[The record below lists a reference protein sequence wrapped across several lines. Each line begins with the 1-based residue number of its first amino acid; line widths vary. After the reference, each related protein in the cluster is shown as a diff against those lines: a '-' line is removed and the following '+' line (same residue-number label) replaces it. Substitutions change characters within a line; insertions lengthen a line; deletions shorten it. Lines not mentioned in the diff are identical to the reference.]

1 MLGDVEVHPCMER
14 ERESNNGAERTRGD
28 STMREICLRE
38 GYRTAREG
46 QVVATGAAAGRWLQ
60 EYFGYLYVGERET
73 TGHQERT
80 KETDERARE

>member
-1 MLGDVEVHPCMER
+1 MHGAR
-14 ERESNNGAERTRGD
+14 EREQQRAERTRRLDDAGN
-28 STMREICLRE
+28 CLRE

-46 QVVATGAAAGRWLQ
+46 QVVATGAAAGRWLK